1 MEVVAGLVLAATA
14 VGFVLGYGVREV
26 ISQLRRTEAR
36 RRRHI

>member
-14 VGFVLGYGVREV
+14 VGFMLGYGAREA
-26 ISQLRRTEAR
+26 ISQHRRTEAR